1 MLKVAVMSPTARW
14 QVLEHVCCLTAEPRL
29 GMLEDQGLRQYA
41 VELVLGVV
49 LQGICFDREA
59 SDGIGT
65 EYTDETTNIVDS
77 SKLSKDATA

>member
-1 MLKVAVMSPTARW
+1 
-14 QVLEHVCCLTAEPRL
+14 
-29 GMLEDQGLRQYA
+29 MLEDQGLRQYA

-49 LQGICFDREA
+49 LQGMCFDREA